1 MAPNKI
7 HVDPNTYYAA
17 ANVCFRVASGLCDA
31 VRSAGS
37 VLDRCGS
44 MAGAYPEG
52 ATWAGRYD
60 EHVNDFYFG
69 ANDLVEA
76 LENYGDVLTQ
86 AGYNYAVAEWAASQS
101 SGLPTMP
108 ELPNYIET
116 AVLTPAP
123 AAGGAGE
130 GLLDDGLGL
139 VGEIGIPIPDG
150 DTAKLELALG
160 AWNVLATGSGSTNLP
175 EDLVAAAA
183 LFADTTG
190 PDVEFIDDDLRELGT
205 AASDLI
211 AAAAELRDA
220 CAEYKA
226 SLVELREDL
235 ESILT
240 ELARELA
247 VTVAVA
253 IAASF
258 ITFGAGAIAGAGA
271 STRAVLKYGKIVRE
285 AIVLWKSAKG
295 LRTRLEFAKDLKRLR
310 ATLGRIKDLGRR
322 TKPAPVGPPPH
333 VPTGWVR
340 SPVRNGKGEMWQ
352 KPGSSGNSDSMR
364 IMDPTARYPNGYVR
378 YYNEHGQPVN
388 LDGNPGPNPET
399 HFPIEP
405 DGSFSVPRG
414 W

>member
-1 MAPNKI
+1 
-7 HVDPNTYYAA
+7 
-17 ANVCFRVASGLCDA
+17 
-31 VRSAGS
+31 
-37 VLDRCGS
+37 
-44 MAGAYPEG
+44 
-52 ATWAGRYD
+52 
-60 EHVNDFYFG
+60 
-69 ANDLVEA
+69 
-76 LENYGDVLTQ
+76 
-86 AGYNYAVAEWAASQS
+86 
-101 SGLPTMP
+101 
-108 ELPNYIET
+108 
-116 AVLTPAP
+116 
-123 AAGGAGE
+123 
-130 GLLDDGLGL
+130 
-139 VGEIGIPIPDG
+139 
-150 DTAKLELALG
+150 LELALG
-160 AWNVLATGSGSTNLP
+160 AWNVLATGSGSTHLP
-175 EDLVAAAA
+175 DDLDAAAA
-183 LFADTTG
+183 LFADTTC
-190 PDVEFIDDDLRELGT
+190 PDVEFIDDDLRELRA

-271 STRAVLKYGKIVRE
+271 STRAVLKYGKIVRQ

-322 TKPAPVGPPPH
+322 TKPAPVGLPPH

-352 KPGSSGNSDSMR
+352 KPGASGNSDSMR
-364 IMDPTARYPNGYVR
+364 IMDPQRGTRTGMFATTTNTVSPSTWTVNRGPTLRPIFPSSRTA
-378 YYNEHGQPVN
+378 
-388 LDGNPGPNPET
+388 
-399 HFPIEP
+399 HFQSRK
-405 DGSFSVPRG
+405 GGRTWTFL